1 MAKGVAG
8 RCMLV
13 EPALGHDLRLPVVLF
28 LAEAL
33 DVIKQHLRVGGQ
45 DRTVDMSA
53 RIPKRG
59 TDQRL
64 RTVQQR
70 LPPSRRP
77 SLLAAA
83 APHHSCHS
91 SLAPSSIRLAALISI
106 PR

>member
-83 APHHSCHS
+83 AP
-91 SLAPSSIRLAALISI
+91 IIAATLRWLLLQSA
-106 PR
+106 